1 MRNVTTSKADQ
12 WQHRAQS
19 RSAGLAM
26 DEQQQEIEALIAQAR
41 AGDEEAREA
50 LLGII
55 EEMLVEGIG
64 LPTPKPS

>member
-1 MRNVTTSKADQ
+1 
-12 WQHRAQS
+12 
-19 RSAGLAM
+19 M